1 MDLESKFLYL
11 PDPLF
16 LKIMIHNFDPVFID
30 LGLIQIRWYSVA
42 YIAGIILGWIYVIKI
57 IKKMAKKYNFLVIKP
72 EVFSEL
78 IIYLVLGIVL
88 GGRIGYVIFYNSEYY
103 SQNLF
108 EILKLWE
115 GGMSFHGG
123 LLGVIIATIIFS
135 KIKRIN
141 FFYFTDIICCVA
153 PIGLFL
159 GRIANFINGELF
171 GKISTLPWAVV
182 FPNNGNIS
190 RHPSQIYE
198 AILEGI
204 VLFILINFFALKKQ
218 LLLRAGYVSGL
229 FLIFYSIARIIGE
242 NFREPDKHLGYF
254 FNYFSMGVLLSLA
267 TFLAGCF
274 IIFLIKNNE
283 QNN

>member
-1 MDLESKFLYL
+1 
-11 PDPLF
+11 
-16 LKIMIHNFDPVFID
+16 MIVHNFDPVFID
-30 LGLIQIRWYSVA
+30 LGVLQIRWYSIA
-42 YIAGIILGWIYVIKI
+42 YIAGIVLGWIYAIKI
-57 IKKMAKKYNFLVIKP
+57 IKKMASKHNFTPFKP
-72 EVFSEL
+72 TDFDDL
-78 IIYLVLGIVL
+78 IIYLILGIIL
-88 GGRIGYVIFYNSEYY
+88 GGRLGYVIFYNFEYY
-103 SQNLF
+103 SKNLF

-141 FFYFTDIICCVA
+141 FFYFADIISCVA

-171 GKISTLPWAVV
+171 GKISTLPWAVI

-218 LLLRAGYVSGL
+218 LLLKTGYVSGL
-229 FLIFYSIARIIGE
+229 FLILYSIARIIGE

-254 FNYFSMGVLLSLA
+254 FNYFSMGAMLSFI

-274 IIFLIKNNE
+274 IIFFIRNNE